1 MDGPTIEIRYATW
14 AALRRDCE
22 QQLHRGGLLAR
33 ITVDVEQYQPVTL
46 AVRRPDGVVHSWSAQ
61 VLQLIPGQGVAL
73 QFDTG
78 DGQALERLRQAGEG
92 DHPADLEPAG
102 EEPVASLIAA
112 RTVSAGPPKLP
123 TDPQELRRQLESMT
137 VNEKRQAALGA
148 RREAR
153 LLLIRDRNKAVHPFV
168 LKNPAITLDEVEQI
182 AKMPS
187 VNPDALRFI
196 AGHRDWTRSTAVCRS
211 LVKNPK
217 TPMREAMAMLERL
230 PMSDLRAIAKSAN
243 VRMPLLQAAR
253 KKVHQ

>member
-14 AALRRDCE
+14 EALRRDCE
-22 QQLHRGGLLAR
+22 QQLGRGGLLAR
-33 ITVDVEQYQPVTL
+33 ITADVEQYQPVTL
-46 AVRRPDGVVHSWSAQ
+46 TVRRPDGVVHSWPAR

-73 QFDTG
+73 QIDARDATTLAG
-78 DGQALERLRQAGEG
+78 LRRACEG
-92 DHPADLEPAG
+92 DHRPDAESFG
-102 EEPVASLIAA
+102 EEPVASLTVA

-123 TDPQELRRQLESMT
+123 TDPQELRRHLEAMT

-168 LKNPAITLDEVEQI
+168 LKNPAITLEEVEQI

-196 AGHRDWTRSTAVCRS
+196 AGHRDWTRSTGVCRS

-217 TPMREAMAMLERL
+217 TPMREAMTMLERL